1 MPALAPPPTLVRPP
15 APMVRA
21 PANYI
26 RPFRSAGGGGGG
38 VKGGGGDGGGGGGR
52 GGGGGWNGWGPE
64 PGNPW
69 WGDPY
74 DSRVMRLAFS
84 LITAG
89 VSVDPTVEQN
99 AADWEAIRDFV
110 RAKAQDLNNLLLDAP
125 ATQGRY
131 NSSGFAFI
139 DPTGG
144 GIGLEGASGLM
155 AGAIAIGAGI
165 SALLSA
171 GIAGLAQLWGY
182 LNNRQ
187 GAEQPGNWQGPTGAY
202 ILANSVVEGQGNGSG
217 SLVPEVTNPDR
228 WPILGQVGSPPDNAV
243 ISTWYEYIPEGSAT
257 AWGWSYRYAWMQDG
271 VLQQGYVT
279 SGLFDQ
285 PATDFRKPDES
296 PEMVV
301 RWTRTGSTDPL
312 PEAEPVYPGPAP
324 NPQIEPEPLPAP
336 QPAPAQ
342 PAPLPLVV
350 PAVPGADPVAPPA
363 SPPATPSTTPANP
376 PARRPQAPPVP
387 TPLPV
392 ETPTPQAEP
401 TENGALVPTP
411 VPPPIVTPEDAHFVG
426 GQPVRSPGP
435 APTPEGIAK
444 EVGRI
449 EEKLAMLLD
458 PKKAGSSSNL
468 DRLGELTKLVM
479 DIVNILTGLTGA
491 GAYTLSSP
499 CVLDENDQRIVTTV
513 NYGAGLTTLGLLN
526 NKVDALATLLQAHKD
541 LKQPICRQLPPVG
554 QPVTVNFVQTD

>member
-1 MPALAPPPTLVRPP
+1 
-15 APMVRA
+15 MVRA

-38 VKGGGGDGGGGGGR
+38 VKGGGGGGGGGGGR

-69 WGDPY
+69 WGNPY
-74 DSRVMRLAFS
+74 DSWVMRIGFS

-89 VSVDPTVEQN
+89 VYVDPTIEQN

-110 RAKAQDLNNLLLDAP
+110 RAKAQDLNNMILDAP

-131 NSSGFAFI
+131 NSGGFAFI
-139 DPTGG
+139 DPTAATGSLD
-144 GIGLEGASGLM
+144 GIDGLTGLAVRVGA
-155 AGAIAIGAGI
+155 AIG
-165 SALLSA
+165 SALAAA
-171 GIAGLAQLWGY
+171 GAGLAQLWGY
-182 LNNRQ
+182 LNDRQ
-187 GAEQPGNWQGPTGAY
+187 GAEQQGNWQGPTDQY
-202 ILANSVVEGQGNGSG
+202 VVANSVVVGQGDGSG
-217 SLVPEVTNPDR
+217 YLQPVVANAENWSNPHG
-228 WPILGQVGSPPDNAV
+228 IVLPPDNAT
-243 ISTWYEYIPEGSAT
+243 ISTWYQWVAPAVGYS
-257 AWGWSYRYAWMQDG
+257 WGWTYRYSWTVDG
-271 VLQQGYVT
+271 QQVGGYVT
-279 SGLFDQ
+279 AGILGN
-285 PATDFRKPDES
+285 PAVDSRPFEQAPLMEVYWQRQGS
-296 PEMVV
+296 P
-301 RWTRTGSTDPL
+301 DPL
-312 PEAEPVYPGPAP
+312 PEAEPVYPSPAP
-324 NPQIEPEPLPAP
+324 SPRVEPEPLPEP
-336 QPAPAQ
+336 KKLPAQ

-363 SPPATPSTTPANP
+363 NPPATPGTTPASPPAT
-376 PARRPQAPPVP
+376 RPQAPPVP

-392 ETPTPQAEP
+392 ETPTPEAEP
-401 TENGALVPTP
+401 TENGALVPAP
-411 VPPPIVTPEDAHFVG
+411 VPPPAVTPEDAHFVN

-458 PKKAGSSSNL
+458 PKKASGGLNL
-468 DRLGELTKLVM
+468 DRLGELTKLAL

-491 GAYTLSSP
+491 GAYTMSSP
-499 CVLDENDQRIVTTV
+499 CEVDEAGQRIVTTV

-526 NKVDALATLLQAHKD
+526 NKVDALAALLQAHKD